1 MLSKDKTGADIDSK
15 KGSNTD
21 RNKKSRIA
29 IVLTVIGVLVLI
41 ALVVLIIII
50 AKQGKDQGESG
61 RNVGTALSRNIVITP
76 DNADEMIAQLKS
88 EDFVQPGYYCVE
100 MNTTWHFAKW
110 DAVSEDAF
118 VKNDIENTN
127 DVYFDVFLASDESVP
142 ILQSPIIPRGSE
154 LSQIALDVPLD
165 EGSNDCVMVYHL
177 VDEEGNSI
185 STLRVSFTIVIGE

>member
-100 MNTTWHFAKW
+100 MNTTWQ
-110 DAVSEDAF
+110 
-118 VKNDIENTN
+118 NTWQTSSAGQRSMRSSQA
-127 DVYFDVFLASDESVP
+127 ASSASATFFQPVT
-142 ILQSPIIPRGSE
+142 QASTV
-154 LSQIALDVPLD
+154 LS
-165 EGSNDCVMVYHL
+165 MR
-177 VDEEGNSI
+177 
-185 STLRVSFTIVIGE
+185 STMR